1 MTCLEKPFMWTYLRP
16 KDKSNLLV
24 REVFNSS
31 EKMVSRVSILSSE
44 NADKILESLH
54 FDDNNLSGTLNIENR
69 GSHVIYLNYHSKL
82 TRGKSKEKLMT
93 ELQEKLFK
101 MKEAVEK
108 NMISNLQDQ
117 NSETPWYWDCSGLDI
132 TISLSLDNYIARL
145 LEIMSL
151 YNRVSPYKSKIFK

>member
-1 MTCLEKPFMWTYLRP
+1 MTCLEKPFMWVYLRP

-31 EKMVSRVSILSSE
+31 EKMVSRVSILNSE

-54 FDDNNLSGTLNIENR
+54 FDDNNLSGTLNVENR
-69 GSHVIYLNYHSKL
+69 GSHDIRLNYHSKL
-82 TRGKSKEKLMT
+82 TRGKIKEKLMT

-108 NMISNLQDQ
+108 NIISNLQDQ
-117 NSETPWYWDCSGLDI
+117 NSETPWCWDCSGLDI